1 MEELYTNLLQE
12 CVHWAASFIMGV
24 TERFSNQ
31 VLTGLLCVYF
41 LQHKEKMLKIQGD
54 SILGDITAGDDFIGL
69 YDQKS

>member
-24 TERFSNQ
+24 TERFGNQ
-31 VLTGLLCVYF
+31 VCAGLLCVYF
-41 LQHKEKMLKIQGD
+41 SQHKEEMQKIQDD
-54 SILGDITAGDDFIGL
+54 SLLADITAGDDFIGL